1 MRSVCLTLCPK
12 YFPASRKALLMLY
25 NVGPLGCFQI
35 SGIITDILM
44 KSLFIFQSISLRK
57 IHERVIP
64 GSKSKN
70 TLRPLVLTAK
80 PIFRVGELVIA
91 SAQKS
96 PLTCL
101 HGGLFIFFL
110 SE

>member
-1 MRSVCLTLCPK
+1 
-12 YFPASRKALLMLY
+12 
-25 NVGPLGCFQI
+25 
-35 SGIITDILM
+35 M
-44 KSLFIFQSISLRK
+44 KSLFIVQITSLRK
-57 IHERVIP
+57 IHGRVIP

-80 PIFRVGELVIA
+80 PICRVGELVVA

-101 HGGLFIFFL
+101 HEELFVFL
-110 SE
+110 LK